1 MLFKQMSGVA
11 NHIVCLAH
19 IKAQHRSARTQI
31 DLLEIDI
38 KNSKVVHYLKTIKS
52 APSQPL

>member
-1 MLFKQMSGVA
+1 MLFKQTSGVA

-52 APSQPL
+52 VADI